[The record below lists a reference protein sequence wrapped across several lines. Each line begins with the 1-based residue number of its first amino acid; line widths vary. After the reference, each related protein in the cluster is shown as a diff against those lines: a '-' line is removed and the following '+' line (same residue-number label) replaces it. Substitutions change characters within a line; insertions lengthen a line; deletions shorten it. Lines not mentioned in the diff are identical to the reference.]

1 MNVRSQIVTGLV
13 LSFAIGSIDALALE
27 LSTRRYRLDKEGGM
41 IEVQATHPDDK
52 LTRDAV
58 RQQLQKE
65 VRGVIPNATP
75 DMKKHQKEIKYH
87 YENTARGAKIRI
99 TARTLEA
106 LSAVQ
111 DFLHSQITG
120 ISGNKTVTFDFV
132 ANTSLVVVPVT
143 VNGSGP
149 YRFLLD
155 TGASDSILSAA
166 VADRLAIPNGIPR
179 TLLTAGG
186 NVPVTL
192 RMLKTLNIGAARLDN
207 ISIAVADFE
216 LLKLL
221 GVDGILG
228 GDYLR
233 RFKISIDY
241 DNQVVN
247 IEPCCP
253 APESSRFDA

>member
-1 MNVRSQIVTGLV
+1 MNVRSQIVAGLV

-41 IEVQATHPDDK
+41 IEVQATRPEDK
-52 LTRDAV
+52 QTRDAV
-58 RQQLQKE
+58 RQQLQQE
-65 VRGVIPNATP
+65 ARGVIPNATP
-75 DMKKHQKEIKYH
+75 ALKKHQKEIKYH

-99 TARTLEA
+99 TAKSLEA

-120 ISGNKTVTFDFV
+120 GSINKTVTFDFI

-143 VNGSGP
+143 INGSGP

-155 TGASDSILSAA
+155 TGASDSVLSAA
-166 VADRLAIPNGIPR
+166 VADRLAIPGGIQR

-192 RMLKTLNIGAARLDN
+192 RKLTTLNVGAAQLDN

-216 LLKLL
+216 LLKSL
-221 GVDGILG
+221 GIDGILG

-241 DNQVVN
+241 DNRIVN
-247 IEPCCP
+247 IEPYCP
-253 APESSRFDA
+253 APDLSRLA

>member
-1 MNVRSQIVTGLV
+1 MNVRSQIVTGIV
-13 LSFAIGSIDALALE
+13 LSFAIGSIDAFALE

-41 IEVQATHPDDK
+41 IEMQATQAGDK
-52 LTRDAV
+52 QTRDAV
-58 RQQLQKE
+58 RQQLQEE
-65 VRGVIPNATP
+65 VRASIPNATP
-75 DMKKHQKEIKYH
+75 ALRRHQKEIKYH
-87 YENTARGAKIRI
+87 YENTSLGAKIRI
-99 TARTLEA
+99 SAKTLAA

-111 DFLHSQITG
+111 EFLHSQITG
-120 ISGNKTVTFDFV
+120 GGSKTVNFDFV

-143 VNGSGP
+143 INGSGP

-155 TGASDSILSAA
+155 TGASDSILSTA
-166 VADRLAIPNGIPR
+166 VADRLNIPNGIPR

-192 RMLKTLNIGAARLDN
+192 RLLMTLNVGAARLEN
-207 ISIAVADFE
+207 IGIAVADFQ
-216 LLKLL
+216 LLKSL

-241 DNQVVN
+241 DNKAVS
-247 IEPCCP
+247 IEPYCP
-253 APESSRFDA
+253 APVSRLDA

>member
-1 MNVRSQIVTGLV
+1 MYVRSQIVTGLV
-13 LSFAIGSIDALALE
+13 LSFVIGSIDGLALE
-27 LSTRRYRLDKEGGM
+27 MSTRRYRLDKEGGM
-41 IEVQATHPDDK
+41 IEVQATHPEDK

-75 DMKKHQKEIKYH
+75 NMKKHQKEIKYH
-87 YENTARGAKIRI
+87 YENTASGAKIRI
-99 TARTLEA
+99 TAKTLEA

-111 DFLHSQITG
+111 EFLHSQITG
-120 ISGNKTVTFDFV
+120 GSVNKTVTFDFV
-132 ANTSLVVVPVT
+132 ANTSLVVIPVT
-143 VNGSGP
+143 INGSGP

-166 VADRLAIPNGIPR
+166 VADRLALPNGIPR

-186 NVPVTL
+186 NVPVSL
-192 RMLKTLNIGAARLDN
+192 RMLTTVNVGAARLEN
-207 ISIAVADFE
+207 IGIAVADFG
-216 LLKLL
+216 LLKSL

-241 DNQVVN
+241 DNRNVS
-247 IEPCCP
+247 IEPYCP
-253 APESSRFDA
+253 PPDLSRLA